1 MANIRYF
8 PNNGTTSD
16 VGGIISTTS
25 RKNTYKLVRIEIDRV
40 TCVKKILIRLNDMHV
55 IISRDF
61 INQRFLI
68 FLSSKFSYLFT
79 TVRWQIK
86 CEHSKEGD
94 PHAWDD
100 EVNRVEKG
108 LSSHRDVESY
118 V

>member
-40 TCVKKILIRLNDMHV
+40 TCVKKLLIGLHDMHV
-55 IISRDF
+55 IISRG
-61 INQRFLI
+61 INFLFSYVI
-68 FLSSKFSYLFT
+68 IFSYLFT

-108 LSSHRDVESY
+108 LSPHRDVESY